1 MNTYRIYEDFKAT
14 LGDAAAQSLAKTLGT
29 MFEELKDT
37 VTKEDF
43 RILRESIDAN
53 VSRLD
58 TAITRLADAQVRT
71 EAKLGQLADG
81 QLQLAKAQSR
91 TEQQVKSLAEAQT
104 RTEAKLAELAD
115 GQSQLAEAQSRTEQ
129 QVKSLAEAQSRTEQQ
144 VKSLAEAQSRT
155 EQQVKSLAEAQS
167 RTEQQVK
174 SLAEAQSRTEQQVKS
189 LAEAQSR
196 TEQQVKSLAEAQSRT
211 EQQVKSL
218 AEAQTRTEQEVKTLA
233 EAMQRLTIRTDAVVG
248 RTFELQVRDRLTSY
262 LGRFLRRGKVV
273 SNDTLLDAIEPS
285 VTTQEID
292 DFLRADV
299 VAKGLVDGVETY
311 VVVEVSSTGDT
322 EDIVR
327 ADARAGILRKAGLA
341 AIPLVACDVISPES
355 LAFANR
361 LGVRIWCN
369 GSLVDAAA

>member
-115 GQSQLAEAQSRTEQ
+115 GQSQ
-129 QVKSLAEAQSRTEQQ
+129 
-144 VKSLAEAQSRT
+144 
-155 EQQVKSLAEAQS
+155 
-167 RTEQQVK
+167 
-174 SLAEAQSRTEQQVKS
+174 

>member
-115 GQSQLAEAQSRTEQ
+115 GQSRLAEAQSRTEA
-129 QVKSLAEAQSRTEQQ
+129 KLAELADGQSQ
-144 VKSLAEAQSRT
+144 
-155 EQQVKSLAEAQS
+155 
-167 RTEQQVK
+167 
-174 SLAEAQSRTEQQVKS
+174 

-361 LGVRIWCN
+361 LGVRVWCN